1 MSNPGTYWVVA
12 VPNEEK
18 DEEKLRSALR
28 KATAG
33 NATVLPF
40 SLPQGDL
47 KIGTLDSLVTL
58 GDTLVKTDA
67 YVAGV
72 VKRISKTYHDVYQ
85 HDRKDLLEGKRNAS
99 QGKPDKKSGLSETP
113 SLKVEM
119 FLNSPEP
126 VYVTR
131 EEFVTK
137 FRWWERRY
145 ALKTQLPAIAATIEK
160 ATEK

>member
-1 MSNPGTYWVVA
+1 MSAPSTYWVVA

-18 DEEKLRSALR
+18 DEEKYRAALR

-40 SLPQGDL
+40 SLPQTDL
-47 KIGTLDSLVTL
+47 KVGTLDSLVTL
-58 GDTLVKTDA
+58 GDSLVKTDA
-67 YVAGV
+67 MVAGV
-72 VKRISKTYHDVYQ
+72 VKRISKTYYDVYQ
-85 HDRKDLLEGKRNAS
+85 HDRKDLLEGKNAKDS
-99 QGKPDKKSGLSETP
+99 SKNGLSETP